1 MKDDKNIFDHETA
14 GISDAIRLVGELEHI
29 RAHALRSAVVA
40 EGTDDEMFYLVLAQQ
55 AKEMRREFMQDQFPH
70 IDSKLWCLCKS
81 AATLRQIAY
90 EGWRDKAEQLKLID
104 NMVDGIWGKALD
116 KDLSGCEVCKEDKG
130 EIQLSHDNMQ
140 NSKVRKRSKSKGTM

>member
-1 MKDDKNIFDHETA
+1 MKDDNTTFDHQTA

-29 RAHALRSAVVA
+29 RAHALRSATVA
-40 EGTDDEMFYLVLAQQ
+40 EGTEDEMFYLVLAQQ
-55 AKEMRREFMQDQFPH
+55 AKEMRREFMQDHFPK

-90 EGWRDKAEQLKLID
+90 EGWREKAENLKRID
-104 NMVDGIWGKALD
+104 NMVDEIWGKALG

-130 EIQLSHDNMQ
+130 EQKES
-140 NSKVRKRSKSKGTM
+140 